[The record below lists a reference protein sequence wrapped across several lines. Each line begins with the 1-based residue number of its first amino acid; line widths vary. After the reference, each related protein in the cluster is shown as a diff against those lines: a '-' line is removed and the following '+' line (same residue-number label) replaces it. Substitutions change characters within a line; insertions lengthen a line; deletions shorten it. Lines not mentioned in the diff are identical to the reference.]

1 LKRFAFKL
9 EKILTL
15 RLNRER
21 ETEVELGRAV
31 GALSALEN
39 RIKRV
44 AEEKVLAA
52 GNRFDKTHGAGDIRS
67 YENYILRLDKTR
79 DALLTAAAKAELEVE
94 KARGVYLE
102 ASRDRKIIDRLKERR
117 EREYRAFTQREEIKV
132 IDDIAGGSA
141 ARKRIAGL

>member
-1 LKRFAFKL
+1 VKRFAFKL
-9 EKILTL
+9 EKILAL

-21 ETEVELGRAV
+21 ETEIALGRAI

-39 RIKRV
+39 RIKNV

-52 GNRFDKTHGAGDIRS
+52 GSRFDKTHGAKDIRS

-79 DALLTAAAKAELEVE
+79 DALLTAAAGAELEVE
-94 KARGVYLE
+94 KARNIYLE
-102 ASRDRKIIDRLKERR
+102 ASRDRKIIDKLKERR
-117 EREYRAFTQREEIKV
+117 EREYRAFVQLEEIKV
-132 IDDIAGGSA
+132 TDDVSGGAA

>member
-1 LKRFAFKL
+1 MKRFVFKL
-9 EKILTL
+9 EKILAL

-52 GNRFDKTHGAGDIRS
+52 ENRFDKTHGAGDIRS

-79 DALLTAAAKAELEVE
+79 DTLLTAAA
-94 KARGVYLE
+94 
-102 ASRDRKIIDRLKERR
+102 
-117 EREYRAFTQREEIKV
+117 
-132 IDDIAGGSA
+132 
-141 ARKRIAGL
+141 